1 MARRDKHIYELQAN
15 LNPKYIKIL
24 NMKPSVKGIEKQKR
38 KMEQI
43 IKSEGLR
50 RQRGAQIDFIFS

>member
-15 LNPKYIKIL
+15 FNPKCIKIL

-38 KMEQI
+38 KTDQI
-43 IKSEGLR
+43 IKRKGLR

>member
-15 LNPKYIKIL
+15 LNPKCIKIL
-24 NMKPSVKGIEKQKR
+24 NMKLVKGTEKQKR

-43 IKSEGLR
+43 IKREGLR
-50 RQRGAQIDFIFS
+50 RQRGAQTDFIFS